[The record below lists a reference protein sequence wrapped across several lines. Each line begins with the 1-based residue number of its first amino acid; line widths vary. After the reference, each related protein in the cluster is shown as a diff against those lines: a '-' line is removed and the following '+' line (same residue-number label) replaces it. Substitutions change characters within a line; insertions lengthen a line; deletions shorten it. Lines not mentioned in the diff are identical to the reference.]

1 MYMGKKLL
9 LAAAMAAIVS
19 GSAFADDQGSGKIKF
34 KGVVI
39 DAPCSI
45 APDSVDKEVDL
56 GEVTTAVINA
66 NKKSTPVPVDIN
78 LENCQLDDPADETD
92 TPITKVEVTFTSA
105 ATDATDTS
113 LMSNTF
119 ANGAQNVGVRL
130 LDNAEGNITLGQPNV
145 LDLLAG
151 STTQTLH
158 FKAVME
164 VPTGKTATAGG
175 LKPRLTTSD
184 VQIIPLR
191 HGISRL
197 AIHAGRHS
205 LFIRVTG

>member
-119 ANGAQNVGVRL
+119 ANGVRL

-164 VPTGKTATAGG
+164 VPTGKTATAGQVEATANYV
-175 LKPRLTTSD
+175 LMYK
-184 VQIIPLR
+184 
-191 HGISRL
+191 
-197 AIHAGRHS
+197 
-205 LFIRVTG
+205 